1 MKTKENYTGLE
12 LAVIGMACQVPG
24 AANWSEF
31 WNNLIKGEESIQFF
45 DENDPEFNDEDRK
58 LFSEKNYVKA
68 RALMDN
74 REFFDPKFFDYTQN
88 EALLMNPTHK
98 LFHQTVIEALEDAGY
113 TPESV
118 NGKISLYAGAGD
130 DFPWRAWAKL
140 KNREELVDT
149 MTLNFIT
156 NKDHIASLIG
166 YKLNF
171 NGPCYTINTACS
183 TSLSS
188 VHLACRSLLMG
199 EANLAVAGGISIM
212 TGREKG
218 YFYEEGSIY
227 SKDGHCRAFDKES
240 SGTVGSEG
248 TGAVV
253 LKRLADAIQD
263 NDHIHA
269 VIKGSSANNDG
280 NRKIGYVAPSVQGQ
294 MECIRGAC
302 KIAHVEP
309 ASIGYLEAHGTGTRI
324 GDPIEVEA
332 LNTAFSNTN
341 EEHSCA
347 LGSVKTNIGHT
358 DTASG
363 IIGLIKAVLA
373 LKNETI
379 PPTLH
384 FQEINPEID
393 LSSGPFYV
401 NNTLK
406 PWVANNGT
414 PLRAGVSSFGIGGTN
429 AHVILEQAPPR
440 KNKKT
445 ASTAIRSLLVSARS
459 DTSLQETKTRL
470 ASFLKSEKATDVDAL
485 AYTLQVGRKHHSFRE
500 HLPFKDYEDLM
511 ANLDNGAWQKT
522 PWPVEETKIAFL
534 FPGRA
539 EALVN
544 MGKDLYDHN
553 PVFKELMDEGFE
565 YLKTITKKE
574 YKELLFTDEDQTQY
588 LQTPLVADP
597 LLVLLEY
604 ALGMLLKKAGLTA
617 NYLTGQG
624 TGEIAACAV
633 SGAMS
638 IETALKL
645 AVSRAELLEK
655 ESAKTGLKAAL
666 TEKEAQNYIDKTITI
681 AAVNGSQQVVFSG
694 SKTAIAKLKTR
705 LEEDGIPSSLL
716 PKHFPLYTSVKPETR
731 KNLAEECDTYSFANT
746 QEIPIWSSVTGKELK
761 PEEIMNGAYWIDN
774 EIKTSQLFHSVKT
787 LLEQHTH
794 LVLIEIGPGS
804 SLSDALRREFNL
816 FAEGQETLSI
826 LPSRNKPADTLTHF
840 NNALVTLWQYGA
852 PIQWKL
858 FYKSGMF
865 GRMALPTYAF
875 EKHRY
880 PVQPDNAL
888 RMLASQF
895 TENTPD
901 AVLTETEVSEQE
913 VAVTETEETA
923 VVHLNGNENV
933 SIEDQLKEIFMTFL
947 NVEDVSMDDNLWD
960 IGVDSLNGMLLL
972 KKIKTQFDVD
982 LPLQN
987 FMNTETVGEIATYLN
1002 ETLGT
1007 QNEKELETVRTIMI

>member
-1 MKTKENYTGLE
+1 MKNKENYTGLE

-31 WNNLIKGEESIQFF
+31 WNNLVKGEESIQFF
-45 DENDPEFNDEDRK
+45 DENDPEFNEEDKKR
-58 LFSEKNYVKA
+58 FHEDNYVKA

-88 EALLMNPTHK
+88 EALLMNPAHK
-98 LFHQTVIEALEDAGY
+98 LFHQTVVEALEDAGY

-227 SKDGHCRAFDKES
+227 SKDGHCRTFDKES

-280 NRKIGYVAPSVQGQ
+280 NRKLGYVAPSIQGQ
-294 MECIRGAC
+294 MECIRSAF

-309 ASIGYLEAHGTGTRI
+309 ESIGYLEAHGTGTRI

-332 LNTAFSNTN
+332 LNTAFANINGT
-341 EEHSCA
+341 HSCA

-363 IIGLIKAVLA
+363 VIGLIKAVLA

-384 FQEINPEID
+384 FNEINPEID
-393 LSSGPFYV
+393 LSAGPFYV

-406 PWVANNGT
+406 PWVAKNGT

-429 AHVILEQAPPR
+429 AHVILEQAPAR
-440 KNKKT
+440 KKK
-445 ASTAIRSLLVSARS
+445 ASSTAIRSLLISARS
-459 DTSLQETKTRL
+459 DTSLQETKAKLTD
-470 ASFLKSEKATDVDAL
+470 FLKKEINIDIDAV
-485 AYTLQVGRKHHSFRE
+485 AYTLQVGRKHHAFRE
-500 HLPFKDYEDLM
+500 HLPFKDYEDLI
-511 ANLDNGAWQKT
+511 ANLKNDAWQKAA
-522 PWPVEETKIAFL
+522 WPVEETKVAFL
-534 FPGRA
+534 FPGRT
-539 EALVN
+539 EAFVN
-544 MGKDLYDHN
+544 MGKELYEHN

-565 YLKTITKKE
+565 HLKAITKKE
-574 YKELLFTDEDQTQY
+574 YKELLYTTEDQTQY
-588 LQTPLVADP
+588 LQTPILADP

-604 ALGMLLKKAGLTA
+604 ALGTLLKKAGLTTS
-617 NYLTGQG
+617 YLIGQG

-638 IETALKL
+638 LETALKL

-655 ESAKTGLKAAL
+655 ENAKTGLKAAL
-666 TEKEAQNYIDKTITI
+666 TEKEAQNYIDKTIAI

-694 SKTAIAKLKTR
+694 SKSAIAKLKIR

-716 PKHFPLYTSVKPETR
+716 PKHFPIYTSVKPETR

-746 QEIPIWSSVTGKELK
+746 QEIPVWSSVTGKELK

-787 LLEQHTH
+787 LLEKHKH

-804 SLSDALRREFNL
+804 SLSDALLREFNL
-816 FAEGQETLSI
+816 FAEGQETLSV
-826 LPSRNKPADTLTHF
+826 LPSQNKSVNTLPHF
-840 NNALVTLWQYGA
+840 NNTLVTLWQYGA
-852 PIQWKL
+852 NIQWKL
-858 FYKSGMF
+858 FYKSGTP

-888 RMLASQF
+888 RMLASEF
-895 TENTPD
+895 TENTTD
-901 AVLTETEVSEQE
+901 ATPNAIQVSGQEETV
-913 VAVTETEETA
+913 TEET
-923 VVHLNGNENV
+923 VSIHLNGNEKA
-933 SIEDQLKEIFMTFL
+933 SIENQLKEIFMTFL
-947 NVEDVSMDDNLWD
+947 NVENVSMDDNLWD

-987 FMNTETVGEIATYLN
+987 FMSTETVGQIAEYLN
-1002 ETLGT
+1002 ETLGI
-1007 QNEKELETVRTIMI
+1007 QNEKELETVRTITI